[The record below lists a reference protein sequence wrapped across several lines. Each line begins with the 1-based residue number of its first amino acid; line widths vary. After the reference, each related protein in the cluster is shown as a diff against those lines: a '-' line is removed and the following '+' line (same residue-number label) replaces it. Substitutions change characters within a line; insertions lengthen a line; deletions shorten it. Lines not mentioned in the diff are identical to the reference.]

1 MTTVPSPNTSL
12 SSVTGSTL
20 PPPLIQFANGAG
32 AADVARPR
40 EPGQCARTVP
50 APFLVRERKPHKGS
64 QAGTDASVGP
74 RSHPE
79 LVREIVEVLG
89 HDVERAVGFSLAS
102 AWTAL
107 SRPPDMAGAHPK
119 FLGRRQVAAVRGAHH
134 DLLGLEIER
143 FASCEVNL
151 RLRLIP
157 LGDLGTEDCVP
168 REIVAPRYIGHQ
180 RNVAI
185 RARCHQE
192 PLVQSRKGWTDIGPS
207 VEFVPGK
214 VKLRKRWLLELLQL
228 EARTE
233 AVKIFAMQNIQLDE
247 RPPPAAHFLHA
258 RPVFFAPGLR
268 EGEPIE
274 IIAHRPQNS
283 LGFACNAVAPIHDR

>member
-1 MTTVPSPNTSL
+1 MISKLAIAVSAVGLAALMSYPLVLQAQTPAPTVDSIGPKSTPQQGGDVLARKAAMSASDEQDAMILARQGLMEGIYQYMEDADEWTDRSAGASDAAMLQALTREAAHTALMMPALTTSA
-12 SSVTGSTL
+12 GSTFRRWIRSSCRHPSRSRRRGL
-20 PPPLIQFANGAG
+20 
-32 AADVARPR
+32 AR
-40 EPGQCARTVP
+40 RTVRVFCD
-50 APFLVRERKPHKGS
+50 ASVRPFLEPDQPS
-64 QAGTDASVGP
+64 FVGP

-180 RNVAI
+180 SNVAI
-185 RARCHQE
+185 RARRHQE
-192 PLVQSRKGWTDIGPS
+192 PLVQPRKG
-207 VEFVPGK
+207 
-214 VKLRKRWLLELLQL
+214 
-228 EARTE
+228 
-233 AVKIFAMQNIQLDE
+233 
-247 RPPPAAHFLHA
+247 
-258 RPVFFAPGLR
+258 
-268 EGEPIE
+268 
-274 IIAHRPQNS
+274 
-283 LGFACNAVAPIHDR
+283 